1 MNILKLLM
9 VAVGLALGTSQLLAQ
24 TAERPTWDIKDRWE
38 YQFTKKNDGNKVSEY
53 SHEIEKLEDAKI
65 TVRRQNKNAEG
76 AFTSGG
82 RVIYSADMN
91 YVSAS
96 ATESVVTPDSRTLQ
110 WPLEV
115 GKKYAVEYEWTNAS
129 NAQKGNFEYKATV
142 ESYEDITVPAGTFKA
157 YKIAFKGFW
166 NRRDSQ
172 YSGSGRSN
180 HILWYAPDVK
190 RWVRWTIEDRTS
202 NGQLYNDNVAEL
214 VKYTPAK

>member
-1 MNILKLLM
+1 MNILKLMMAAL
-9 VAVGLALGTSQLLAQ
+9 GLALATMQLHAQ
-24 TAERPTWDIKDRWE
+24 TAERPTWDINDRWE
-38 YQFTKKNDGNKVSEY
+38 YQFTRKNDGNKVTEY
-53 SHEIEKLEDAKI
+53 SHHIEGLEEGKI
-65 TVRRQNKNAEG
+65 IIVRQNKNADG
-76 AFTSGG
+76 VFTGKSK
-82 RVIYSADMN
+82 VIYSADMN

-129 NAQKGNFEYKATV
+129 NALKGNFEYKATV